1 MCKKTRKKTGK
12 KRDPLEYLA
21 ARVAC
26 KLEEADFKGAVRL
39 ACSDDTIAAHSSD
52 TLDALREKHPE
63 PHPDSVYMQPPH
75 HESFSFPITEGTI
88 IQTIRLFP
96 NDSAG
101 GPDRLRPQHL
111 KDLTGAP
118 AGEGGNILLRSLT
131 SLITLILGG
140 NTPKSIRPYF
150 FGASLVA
157 LKKKDDGIR
166 PIAVGCTLRRL
177 AAKCASLFAKQSIP
191 DLLAPRQLGYGI
203 TGGVEAAVHAARC
216 YLQNLQQGEVLVK
229 VDFKNAFNSIRR
241 DKMLL
246 AVEELI
252 PEILPF
258 VHSVYCSPSFLMWG
272 EEVIYSSE
280 GVQQGDPL
288 GPLLFCLTIHKLCK
302 KLTSEFNVFYLDDGT
317 VGGYCDDVVQDVKMI
332 EEGAGALG
340 LQLNRGK
347 TELICTDPVSRK
359 VFLSAFPDVKSVD
372 PECAVLL
379 GSPIGNSNSVDVFIK
394 EKINLLKVLGDR
406 LCLLH
411 VQDAIILLR
420 NSLAIPKVLHLL
432 RTAPCC
438 LSSTLQDFDQLLKS
452 LLGKI
457 SNIDFHENE
466 PAWLQATLPV
476 SYGGLG
482 IRSVVHLAPSAFLA
496 SADGSANL
504 VKQLLPL
511 RFHNCLH
518 PDFELALSYWREG
531 LDHIDATIPDSPL
544 QKKWDAPRIQA
555 RFDHLL
561 SHTSD
566 PKARARLLAVSTKE
580 SGAWINALPVSSLG
594 LP

>member
-1 MCKKTRKKTGK
+1 
-12 KRDPLEYLA
+12 
-21 ARVAC
+21 
-26 KLEEADFKGAVRL
+26 
-39 ACSDDTIAAHSSD
+39 
-52 TLDALREKHPE
+52 
-63 PHPDSVYMQPPH
+63 
-75 HESFSFPITEGTI
+75 
-88 IQTIRLFP
+88 
-96 NDSAG
+96 
-101 GPDRLRPQHL
+101 
-111 KDLTGAP
+111 
-118 AGEGGNILLRSLT
+118 
-131 SLITLILGG
+131 
-140 NTPKSIRPYF
+140 
-150 FGASLVA
+150 
-157 LKKKDDGIR
+157 
-166 PIAVGCTLRRL
+166 
-177 AAKCASLFAKQSIP
+177 
-191 DLLAPRQLGYGI
+191 
-203 TGGVEAAVHAARC
+203 
-216 YLQNLQQGEVLVK
+216 
-229 VDFKNAFNSIRR
+229 
-241 DKMLL
+241 MLL

-288 GPLLFCLTIHKLCK
+288 GPLLFCLTIHKLCM
-302 KLTSEFNVFYLDDGT
+302 KLKSEFNVFYLDDGT